1 MKGFLWLGGILKW
14 VGIFA
19 IFGGS
24 FFALTDA
31 GYQCI
36 TGYGC
41 DDVWKTAANLFLM
54 PQVQMAEAIDTINKR
69 TADGTI
75 TDTEA
80 DMLRK
85 EIIAAI
91 LITVLLFIM
100 FTWIFV
106 KSMTTLNAT
115 DILFAAFLG
124 LVTIAVLQMAVSY
137 WMNGELTMPFIGFI
151 KLMQSPEVLI
161 STINY
166 SEVLPLNQTLPEG
179 GS

>member
-19 IFGGS
+19 IFGGT

-41 DDVWKTAANLFLM
+41 EDVWRTAARLFLT
-54 PQVQMAEAIDTINKR
+54 PQVEMSEAIDLMNAK
-69 TADGTI
+69 TADGTL
-75 TDTEA
+75 TEFEA
-80 DMLRK
+80 DSYRK
-85 EIIAAI
+85 QIIASI
-91 LITVLLFIM
+91 LITVLLFILFTWM
-100 FTWIFV
+100 FT
-106 KSMTTLNAT
+106 KAMTTLNAT
-115 DILFAAFLG
+115 DIMFAAILG
-124 LVTIAVLQMAVSY
+124 LVAIAVLQLVIGY
-137 WMNGELTMPFIGFI
+137 WLNGELTIPFIGFI
-151 KLMQSPEVLI
+151 KLMQTPGVLI

-179 GS
+179 S